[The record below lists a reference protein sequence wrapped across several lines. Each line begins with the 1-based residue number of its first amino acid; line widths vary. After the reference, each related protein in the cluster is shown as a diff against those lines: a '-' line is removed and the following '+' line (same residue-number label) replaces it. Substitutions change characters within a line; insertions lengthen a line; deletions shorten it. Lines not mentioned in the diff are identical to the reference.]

1 MSDRRRGSVVKWV
14 DDRGYGF
21 IQPDDGGRD
30 IFVALREFDRAGLAY
45 PREGMALSFE
55 IGADREG
62 RPRAEALD
70 HGEPWATWPRLD
82 MKAAE

>member
-1 MSDRRRGSVVKWV
+1 MSDRRRGVLVKWLDV
-14 DDRGYGF
+14 RGYGF
-21 IQPDDGGRD
+21 LRPDDGGPD
-30 IFVALREFDRAGLAY
+30 VFVPLRSFDRAGLAY

-70 HGEPWATWPRLD
+70 HEAEPVGDIGAP
-82 MKAAE
+82 